1 MTEKT
6 SMIIG
11 KILVREKTCMIG
23 NYLHYGVQRERILI
37 IFCKD
42 SFYLD

>member
-1 MTEKT
+1 
-6 SMIIG
+6 MILG
-11 KILVREKTCMIG
+11 KILKIEKTCRIG
-23 NYLHYGVQRERILI
+23 NYLHYGVQKKRILN

>member
-1 MTEKT
+1 
-6 SMIIG
+6 MILG
-11 KILVREKTCMIG
+11 KILVIEKTCMVG
-23 NYLHYGVQRERILI
+23 DYLHYGVQRKGIRN